1 MRLPSEGCSGSAT
14 DRRPPECWTEVS
26 LLPFAYQHPRLD
38 PGGGSRIPE
47 MSEAEAN
54 ARADEGDDTGGAGP
68 PRATARPVFMPETFT
83 GSGRTGQSNLIWRQ
97 M

>member
-38 PGGGSRIPE
+38 PGGGSRIPGE
-47 MSEAEAN
+47 LSRTPLFGVCVCVCVCVCVRFGGWGN
-54 ARADEGDDTGGAGP
+54 AGT
-68 PRATARPVFMPETFT
+68 
-83 GSGRTGQSNLIWRQ
+83 
-97 M
+97 